1 MTDIGQELQDRLN
14 DEDENAVGVVDKIEM
29 LQDR

>member
-1 MTDIGQELQDRLN
+1 MTDVGQELQDRLN
-14 DEDENAVGVVDKIEM
+14 NEDGNAAGVVDKIEM